1 MKNQDKLTKREKL
14 NVIYVAV
21 YVIVIVSVVVY
32 AMLNPDIM
40 ETTNSLIEKVTS
52 AFSLFAN

>member
-1 MKNQDKLTKREKL
+1 MENQDKLTKKEKL
-14 NVIYVAV
+14 NVIYVVV

-32 AMLNPDIM
+32 AMFNPDIM
-40 ETTNSLIEKVTS
+40 ETVNSLIEKITS

>member
-1 MKNQDKLTKREKL
+1 MKNQDKLTKKEKL

-40 ETTNSLIEKVTS
+40 ETTNILIEKVTS

>member
-1 MKNQDKLTKREKL
+1 MKNQDKLTKKEKL